1 MDFCIYKM
9 SGKRLK
15 GWGSLLLL
23 LVLPFSVGLACSQP
37 VQSSGD
43 LFAERGLEAYDSG
56 DYTRAIQ
63 QFKLAI
69 DAGMTTHDLAEIYT
83 MMGTAFDRLDQFDEA
98 LAAHKRAVELDPE
111 SFQAW
116 NNLGIAYFYLG
127 QLNEAES
134 SQKRAINLKP
144 DYAFA
149 YASLGAVYV
158 SRNEPDAAIQVLAEA
173 IRLDETIATAHANLA
188 LAYALAGQFDAA
200 EASLQRAIGLG
211 YENGAVVQQRIND
224 LKSQ

>member
-1 MDFCIYKM
+1 M
-9 SGKRLK
+9 KRWA
-15 GWGSLLLL
+15 GLLLL
-23 LVLPFSVGLACSQP
+23 MLPFSLGLVCSSQP

-43 LFAERGLEAYDSG
+43 VFADRGVEAYDGG

-63 QFKLAI
+63 QFQLAI
-69 DAGMTTHDLAEIYT
+69 EAGMKTHKPAEIYT
-83 MMGTAFDRLDQFDEA
+83 MMGTAYDRLDQFDEA
-98 LAAHKRAVELDPE
+98 LAAHKRAVEIDPE
-111 SFQAW
+111 SFRAW

-144 DYAFA
+144 DDALA

-158 SRNEPDAAIQVLAEA
+158 SRNEPDAAIQVLTEA

-200 EASLQRAIGLG
+200 ETSLQRAIMLG
-211 YENGAVVQQRIND
+211 YENGAVVQQRINN
-224 LKSQ
+224 LKSP

>member
-1 MDFCIYKM
+1 M
-9 SGKRLK
+9 
-15 GWGSLLLL
+15 GWVSLLLL
-23 LVLPFSVGLACSQP
+23 GVPVSLGLACSQP
-37 VQSSGD
+37 AQSSGD
-43 LFAERGLEAYDSG
+43 LFAERGIEAYDSG
-56 DYTRAIQ
+56 DYPRAIQ
-63 QFKLAI
+63 QFELALE
-69 DAGMTTHDLAEIYT
+69 AGVTSPDQAEIYT
-83 MMGTAFDRLDQFDEA
+83 MIGTAFDRLDQFDKA
-98 LAAHKRAVELDPE
+98 LAAHKRAVEIDPE
-111 SFQAW
+111 SFRAW

-144 DYAFA
+144 DYAVA

-173 IRLDETIATAHANLA
+173 IRLDETSAAAHANLA

-200 EASLQRAIGLG
+200 ENSLQRAIVLG
-211 YENGAVVQQRIND
+211 YENGAVVQQRINN

>member
-1 MDFCIYKM
+1 MRRKQI
-9 SGKRLK
+9 K
-15 GWGSLLLL
+15 GWVSLLLL
-23 LVLPFSVGLACSQP
+23 LMLPFSMGLACSQP
-37 VQSSGD
+37 AQRSGD
-43 LFAERGLEAYDSG
+43 LFAERGQEAYDSG

-63 QFKLAI
+63 QFDLAI
-69 DAGMTTHDLAEIYT
+69 EAGVTTHDLAEIYT
-83 MMGTAFDRLDQFDEA
+83 TMGAAYDQLDQFDEA
-98 LAAHKRAVELDPE
+98 LAAHKRAVEIDPE
-111 SFQAW
+111 SFRAW

-158 SRNEPDAAIQVLAEA
+158 SRNEPNAAIQVLAEA

-200 EASLQRAIGLG
+200 EDSLQRAIVLG
-211 YENGAVVQQRIND
+211 YENGAVVQQRINH